1 MEKGFYKWCLD
12 SAEIHFI
19 TYTPSWRGG
28 EGKNDR
34 EKQKKKNGKENSK
47 NDIQK
52 KEMSSI

>member
-52 KEMSSI
+52 KEMSSL